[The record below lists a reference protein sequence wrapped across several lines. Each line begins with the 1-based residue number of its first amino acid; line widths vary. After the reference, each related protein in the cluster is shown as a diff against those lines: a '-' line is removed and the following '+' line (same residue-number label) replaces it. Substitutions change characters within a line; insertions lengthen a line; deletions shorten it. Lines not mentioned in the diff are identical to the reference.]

1 MIFSH
6 MTSIVQVLMVMG
18 GSLANGDII
27 DSTEILSNDV
37 WNIIP
42 TAKVKVTRV
51 LNSVITIH
59 NRVFIFGI
67 ISVSDKTCIR

>member
-1 MIFSH
+1 MILSH
-6 MTSIVQVLMVMG
+6 MTTIVQVLMVMG

-27 DSTEILSNDV
+27 DSTEIFSNNV
-37 WNIIP
+37 WNIVP

-51 LNSVITIH
+51 LNSVKTIH

-67 ISVSDKTCIR
+67 ISVPD

>member
-51 LNSVITIH
+51 LNSVKTIH

-67 ISVSDKTCIR
+67 ISVPD

>member
-27 DSTEILSNDV
+27 DSTEIFSNNV
-37 WNIIP
+37 WNIVP

-51 LNSVITIH
+51 LNSVKTIH

-67 ISVSDKTCIR
+67 ISVPD

>member
-1 MIFSH
+1 MILSH
-6 MTSIVQVLMVMG
+6 MTTIVQVLMVMG

-27 DSTEILSNDV
+27 DSTEIFSNDV
-37 WNIIP
+37 WNIVP

-51 LNSVITIH
+51 LNSVKTIH

-67 ISVSDKTCIR
+67 ISVPD

>member
-27 DSTEILSNDV
+27 DSTEIFSNNV
-37 WNIIP
+37 WNIVP

-51 LNSVITIH
+51 LNRVITIH

-67 ISVSDKTCIR
+67 ISVPD

>member
-1 MIFSH
+1 MILSH
-6 MTSIVQVLMVMG
+6 MTTIVQVLMVMG

-27 DSTEILSNDV
+27 DSTEIFSNDV
-37 WNIIP
+37 WNIVP

-67 ISVSDKTCIR
+67 ISVPD